1 MVRDENY
8 TALPVANTD
17 ADLDVDVEV
26 DTQTAV
32 SHGGSR
38 SDIDSLAT
46 DDFAHAASGLDS
58 EADVV
63 DTDSDPMA
71 EMPHSLEGDIDA
83 SGAAV
88 PADTDPDW
96 ETAQQAWDS
105 SENVSDTAPPALVDS
120 GAIAD
125 PFVGRWNRL
134 ISSTNWEKGRI
145 ISQWRGALVDAGVA
159 ATEYSDEAW
168 ARRVGGVTASHVGRL
183 RRVYDAFADSYQTYQ
198 GLYWTHFLVALD
210 WDDAPLWLEGAAQSG
225 WSVSQMRNQRWEAI
239 GGDESTR
246 PDASE
251 ISSGDVDED
260 FDASLATTPAAA
272 PGTAPPEFT
281 QPGQGGGSTK
291 EYGDEP
297 NGVGSGPV
305 SEGPDFGEEETL
317 NRLRDDFENGP
328 VPQPAPASDEV
339 VSPLVQPFA
348 GLPQLP
354 ADLADAVELLKLAV
368 LRHKTAGWK
377 EIPAETVID
386 YLQAFK
392 VLVEV

>member
-8 TALPVANTD
+8 TALPDVD
-17 ADLDVDVEV
+17 ADADPQTASLPAGSRLDVDSLAPNDFTASV
-26 DTQTAV
+26 DDHDTVADELDAV
-32 SHGGSR
+32 SESIAG
-38 SDIDSLAT
+38 DSHET
-46 DDFAHAASGLDS
+46 DRDVDV
-58 EADVV
+58 ADV
-63 DTDSDPMA
+63 TASA
-71 EMPHSLEGDIDA
+71 DA
-83 SGAAV
+83 
-88 PADTDPDW
+88 DPDW

-105 SENVSDTAPPALVDS
+105 SETLTDTAPPAFADPES
-120 GAIAD
+120 IAD

-145 ISQWRGALVDAGVA
+145 ISQWRSALVDAGAA
-159 ATEYSDEAW
+159 ATEFSDEAW

-183 RRVYDAFADSYQTYQ
+183 RRVHDAFADSYQSYQ

-239 GGDESTR
+239 GGDESSR

-251 ISSGDVDED
+251 LTSGDVDED
-260 FDASLATTPAAA
+260 FDASLTAASADASGAAA
-272 PGTAPPEFT
+272 PEFT

-291 EYGDEP
+291 DYGDGP
-297 NGVGSGPV
+297 SGIGAGPAI
-305 SEGPDFGEEETL
+305 EGPDFGEEETL

-328 VPQPAPASDEV
+328 PPQPAAANDEI

-348 GLPQLP
+348 GLPELP

-377 EIPAETVID
+377 EVPAEVVID

-392 VLVEV
+392 LLVEARGK

>member
-8 TALPVANTD
+8 TALPD
-17 ADLDVDVEV
+17 ADP
-26 DTQTAV
+26 QTA
-32 SHGGSR
+32 SLPAGSR
-38 SDIDSLAT
+38 SDVDSLAPDDSAPDGFTESVDPYHAVADELDAVSESIVGDPDET
-46 DDFAHAASGLDS
+46 DWDVDS
-58 EADVV
+58 ADV
-63 DTDSDPMA
+63 TASA
-71 EMPHSLEGDIDA
+71 DA
-83 SGAAV
+83 
-88 PADTDPDW
+88 DPDW

-105 SENVSDTAPPALVDS
+105 TESLADTASPAFADPE
-120 GAIAD
+120 AIAD

-145 ISQWRGALVDAGVA
+145 ISQWRGALVDAGAA
-159 ATEYSDEAW
+159 ATEFSDEAW

-183 RRVYDAFADSYQTYQ
+183 RRVYDAFADSYQSYQ

-239 GGDESTR
+239 GGDESSR

-251 ISSGDVDED
+251 LTTGDVDED
-260 FDASLATTPAAA
+260 FDASLAAVSADGSGAAS
-272 PGTAPPEFT
+272 PEFT

-291 EYGDEP
+291 DYGDGP
-297 NGVGSGPV
+297 SGIGAGPAI
-305 SEGPDFGEEETL
+305 EGPDFGEEETL

-328 VPQPAPASDEV
+328 SPHPAAATDDEV

-348 GLPQLP
+348 GLPELP

-368 LRHKTAGWK
+368 LRHNTAGWK
-377 EIPAETVID
+377 EVPAEAVID

-392 VLVEV
+392 LLVEARGK